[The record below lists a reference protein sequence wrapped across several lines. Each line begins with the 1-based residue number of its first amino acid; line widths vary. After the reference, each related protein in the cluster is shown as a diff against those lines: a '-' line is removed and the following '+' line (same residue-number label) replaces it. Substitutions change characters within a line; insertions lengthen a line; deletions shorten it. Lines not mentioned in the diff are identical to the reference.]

1 MRIKGL
7 DNNHNILNY
16 VIAIFEQQG
25 RDFYTCEICG
35 FKSKEKLG
43 LFHLKYDN
51 ATINDIK
58 IGCQKCNC
66 REEYQLLK

>member
-1 MRIKGL
+1 MRINRI
-7 DNNHNILNY
+7 DDNHNILDY
-16 VIAIFEQQG
+16 VKAIFEKQG

-35 FKSKEKLG
+35 VKSKKKLQ
-43 LFHLKYDN
+43 LFHLKYDG

-66 REEYQLLK
+66 REEYQLLI